1 MACFYVTITGN
12 FERFQF
18 FNFETNFLQNKSFSK
33 NWSVICKLKVL
44 RFSCKTALS
53 EPNVK
58 SNRKRLQ
65 NGPSQKTEFY
75 LQLVFVL
82 DCFFSLSKDV
92 KEQPVIKSWFDVP
105 TTQMIILFLCVFRI
119 ARTIIFWIPRNYAN
133 CFSAKFPH

>member
-1 MACFYVTITGN
+1 MWQLLEILNVFSSLTLK
-12 FERFQF
+12 QF
-18 FNFETNFLQNKSFSK
+18 FAKQKSFSK

-119 ARTIIFWIPRNYAN
+119 ARTIIFWIARNYAN
-133 CFSAKFPH
+133 CFSTKFPH